1 MNKSLFDEMS
11 KPVQKLFRIGED
23 AARSKLW
30 PDYLAFGITKEH
42 IPELLRVIGHIGSFW
57 YTDRYDDEQGYTPI
71 HAWRALGQL
80 HAKKAIDT
88 LILLAHENEKYNS
101 DWIGE
106 EIPKVMGMIG
116 TESIPALRGY
126 LVSPERKLWAAI
138 TIAHALE
145 ILGNQYPE
153 SRDECIG
160 ILQSVLEGFLNND
173 ETLNAFL
180 ISYLVDLKAVEAVP
194 LVERA
199 YASGNVDIS
208 VLGDFEDFQIEVG
221 LLEERVTPPQK
232 FQWMKDTESEWEAYR
247 ESQRL
252 LDQLQK
258 QIAEQNEKT
267 DVEVKKPRRRRRK
280 KKGK

>member
-11 KPVQKLFRIGED
+11 EPVQELFLVGED

-57 YTDRYDDEQGYTPI
+57 HTDRYDDEQGYTPI

-80 HAKKAIDT
+80 QAKEAIDT
-88 LILLAHENEKYNS
+88 LILLAHENEEYGI

-116 TESIPALRGY
+116 PESIPALRGY
-126 LVSPERKLWAAI
+126 LASPERKLWATVA
-138 TIAHALE
+138 IAHSLE
-145 ILGNQYPE
+145 ILGDQYPE

-160 ILQSVLEGFLNND
+160 ILQSVLEDFLQND
-173 ETLNAFL
+173 ETLNALL

-199 YASGNVDIS
+199 YASGNVDLS
-208 VLGDFEDFQIEVG
+208 VLGDFEDFQIELG

-232 FQWMKDTESEWEAYR
+232 FQWMKDTEREWEAYR
-247 ESQRL
+247 ESQRQL
-252 LDQLQK
+252 EQLQK
-258 QIAEQNEKT
+258 QIAEQTEKK
-267 DVEVKKPRRRRRK
+267 DVGVKKKRRRRRK
-280 KKGK
+280 KKGI